1 MLQAVS
7 SKRLIALLLLIAL
20 AACAR
25 PAQVTP
31 ALWQVEGPQGQ
42 EAWLFGTIHAL
53 PDPVNWRSAKVDA
66 AMSASDR
73 LVMEIAAIE
82 NGEAIAAEFARLD
95 ATPGLPP
102 LAERLPPTY
111 RPRLAEL
118 VRREGIDAA
127 RLDRSESWAAA
138 LILAQVLQA
147 RHGSDSANGID
158 RAVARAMQG
167 KPVAELEGVAR
178 QLALFDALAEED
190 QRQLLGFA
198 LAGADE
204 TSADAERLAEAWA
217 KGDLV
222 MLEAETRRGML
233 GDPELHEALLARR
246 NQDWAAKVDAL
257 LSGGARPFVAVGAMH
272 LVGPEGLPALL
283 SARGWTVRRVQ

>member
-167 KPVAELEGVAR
+167 KPVAELEGAAR

-217 KGDLV
+217 KGDLAV
-222 MLEAETRRGML
+222 LEAETRRGML

>member
-1 MLQAVS
+1 MS
-7 SKRLIALLLLIAL
+7 SKHLITLVLLITL

-42 EAWLFGTIHAL
+42 QAWLFGTIHAL
-53 PDPVNWRSAKVDA
+53 PDPVDWRSAKVEA

-82 NGEAIAAEFARLD
+82 NREAIAAEFARLD

-102 LAERLPPTY
+102 LAERLPPAD
-111 RPRLAEL
+111 RLRLAEL
-118 VRREGIDAA
+118 VRRDGVDSA

-167 KPVAELEGVAR
+167 KPVAELEGAAR

-204 TSADAERLAEAWA
+204 TGADAERLAQAWA
-217 KGDLV
+217 KGDLAL
-222 MLEAETRRGML
+222 LEAETRRGML
-233 GDPELHEALLARR
+233 GDPELHEALLAGR
-246 NQDWAAKVDAL
+246 NRAWAGQLDAL

-272 LVGPEGLPALL
+272 LVGPDGLPAQL
-283 SARGWTVRRVQ
+283 SALGWTVRRVQ

>member
-82 NGEAIAAEFARLD
+82 NGKAIAAEFARLD

-167 KPVAELEGVAR
+167 KPVAELEGAAR

-217 KGDLV
+217 KGDLAV
-222 MLEAETRRGML
+222 LEAETRRGML

>member
-1 MLQAVS
+1 MS
-7 SKRLIALLLLIAL
+7 SKHLITLVLLITL

-42 EAWLFGTIHAL
+42 QAWLFGTIHAL
-53 PDPVNWRSAKVDA
+53 PDPVDWRSAKVEA

-82 NGEAIAAEFARLD
+82 NREAIAAEFARLD

-102 LAERLPPTY
+102 LAERLPPAD
-111 RPRLAEL
+111 RLRLAEL
-118 VRREGIDAA
+118 VRRDGVDSA

-167 KPVAELEGVAR
+167 KPVAELEGAAR

-204 TSADAERLAEAWA
+204 TGADAERLAQAWA
-217 KGDLV
+217 KGDLAL
-222 MLEAETRRGML
+222 LEAETRRGML